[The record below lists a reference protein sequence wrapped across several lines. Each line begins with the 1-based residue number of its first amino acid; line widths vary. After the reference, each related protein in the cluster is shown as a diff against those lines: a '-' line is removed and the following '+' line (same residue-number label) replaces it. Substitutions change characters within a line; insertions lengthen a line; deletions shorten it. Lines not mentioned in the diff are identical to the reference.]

1 MKQSKLILD
10 KDYIISP
17 IDRRLYGSFI
27 EHLGRAVYTGI
38 YEPAHPLAD
47 EQGFRRDVLDLVRKL
62 NVPVVRYPGGNF
74 VSGFRWEDSIG
85 PKEQRPRRLDLAW
98 KTTEPNTFGLHE
110 FVDWAKKANTEVM
123 YAVNLGTRDILDA
136 QYVVEYCNH
145 PSGTAWSDLRIK
157 NGAKDPF
164 NIKLWCLGN
173 EMDGP
178 WQTGAKT
185 AYEYGRKANEAAKVM
200 KWVDPTIETVACG
213 SSGTGMPTFGTWEH
227 EVLMQAYDN
236 VDYVS
241 LHRYYGNP
249 HNDTQDFLASTMDLD
264 EFIKTVAAICDGVKG
279 TKHSKKTVNLSLDEW
294 NVWYHSKNQDQDLYE
309 NKPWG
314 TALHLLEDVYNFE
327 DALLVGLMLITMLRN
342 ADRVKIGCLAQ
353 LVNVIAPIMTRENG
367 GAWAQTIFYPMMD
380 ASMYGR
386 GTSLLPKIV
395 AGKHDTKHYNDVPD
409 MDAAAVMDDAGNV
422 TIFAVN
428 RDLTEPM
435 VLDLDLRSFGNL
447 RPAMHSVLHHD
458 DMKAENTESA
468 PDVVKPVILPCPK
481 PGDPLVLP
489 AASWNVI
496 RFVKGCRQR
505 LCLWTPQGALPLDP
519 TREFLPCPF
528 RAIGLVTLSDCAR
541 VFIGGTQ
548 GSSSLDPF
556 ARFSW

>member
-1 MKQSKLILD
+1 MKQAKLVLD

-17 IDRRLYGSFI
+17 IDKRLYGSFI

-38 YEPAHPLAD
+38 YEPGHPMAD
-47 EQGFRRDVLDLVRKL
+47 EQGMRKDVLELVRKL

-85 PKEQRPRRLDLAW
+85 PRDQRPRRLDLAW
-98 KTTEPNTFGLHE
+98 KTTEPNAFGLHE
-110 FVDWAKKANTEVM
+110 FVDWCKKANTDVM
-123 YAVNLGTRDILDA
+123 YAINLGTRGVLEA
-136 QYVVEYCNH
+136 QDVVEYCNH
-145 PSGTAWSDLRIK
+145 PGGTWWSDKRIA

-164 NIKLWCLGN
+164 GIKLWCLGN

-185 AYEYGRKANEAAKVM
+185 AIEYGRLANEAAKVM
-200 KWVDPTIETVACG
+200 KWVDNSIETVVCG
-213 SSGTGMPTFGTWEH
+213 SSGSNMPTFGEWEYQ
-227 EVLMQAYDN
+227 VLNESYDN

-241 LHRYYGNP
+241 LHRYYGNQ
-249 HNDTQDFLASTMDLD
+249 HNDTADFLASSLDLD
-264 EFIKTVAAICDGVKG
+264 DFIKTVACICDTVKG
-279 TKHSKKTVNLSLDEW
+279 KKHRKKKVHLSLDEW
-294 NVWYHSKNQDQDLYE
+294 NVWYHSNNQDQDLYK

-327 DALLVGLMLITMLRN
+327 DALLVGLMLITMIRN

-386 GTSLLPKIV
+386 GTSLLPVITTD
-395 AGKHDTKHYNDVPD
+395 KHDTKHFNDVPTV
-409 MDAAAVMDDAGNV
+409 DAAATMDDAGSV

-428 RDLTEPM
+428 RDLSEP
-435 VLDLDLRSFGNL
+435 VKLQLDMRSFGDMT
-447 RPAMHSVLHHD
+447 PVMHTVLHHD
-458 DMKAENTESA
+458 DMKAINSEEN
-468 PDVVKPVILPCPK
+468 PDEVKPVEVPVVIEDGCIL
-481 PGDPLVLP
+481 LP

-496 RFVKGCRQR
+496 RFQSK
-505 LCLWTPQGALPLDP
+505 
-519 TREFLPCPF
+519 
-528 RAIGLVTLSDCAR
+528 
-541 VFIGGTQ
+541 
-548 GSSSLDPF
+548 
-556 ARFSW
+556 